1 MQGLIDT
8 DVLLNIANAIRS
20 KTNSTNKYTPCAN
33 GDYNRNLKCGI
44 CF

>member
-20 KTNSTNKYTPCAN
+20 KTNSTSKYTPRAN
-33 GDYNRNLKCGI
+33 GVYNRDY
-44 CF
+44 